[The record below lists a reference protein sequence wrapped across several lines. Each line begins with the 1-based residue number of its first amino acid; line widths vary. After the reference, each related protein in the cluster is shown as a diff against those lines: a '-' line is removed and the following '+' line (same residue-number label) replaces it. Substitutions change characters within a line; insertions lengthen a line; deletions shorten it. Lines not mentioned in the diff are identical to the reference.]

1 MRKEK
6 VEGSKIERL
15 IERNMGNVKSD
26 GVRKRKYIIRERK
39 ETKMETYRKNDKKI
53 KVKEDK
59 EEKE

>member
-26 GVRKRKYIIRERK
+26 GVRKRKDIIRERK

>member
-1 MRKEK
+1 
-6 VEGSKIERL
+6 
-15 IERNMGNVKSD
+15 MGNVKSD